1 MSDIKTSPHF
11 KSAVITGAGGGLGSA
26 LAQQLLDSGCK
37 VALLDI
43 AANRAKT
50 EPYAQHTDLAIALT
64 PMCAMPSKSVAR
76 VDGATRCARIGNC
89 QCRHCR
95 WL

>member
-50 EPYAQHTDLAIALT
+50 ESLRAQHTDLATCFDADVRDALSLKAWHKRGWRNT
-64 PMCAMPSKSVAR
+64 AHP
-76 VDGATRCARIGNC
+76 N
-89 QCRHCR
+89 
-95 WL
+95 W